1 MYHFKIFNRIKLVCF
16 LKFVVH
22 EINSE
27 MVTSRM
33 VVLTERKKTDV
44 TVGYC

>member
-1 MYHFKIFNRIKLVCF
+1 MYHFNIFNRIKLVSF

-33 VVLTERKKTDV
+33 VVLTERKKTGV